1 MVGLKIYIISL
12 KKSKR
17 RSFQEKQFDFL
28 GLDYEFFDAI
38 SSDNIAKD
46 TFIKK
51 SSDWERRIKPSELA
65 CYMSHSRLWE
75 KIYEHDC
82 PAVILEDDAY
92 ISNNLK
98 KLLPIFSKL
107 KGIDL
112 LNFENRCR
120 KKIVSKSHIEIKDD
134 YKILKLFHDTTG
146 AAGYLLWPSGAR
158 KLLNFEKKAG
168 IALADAQIFRCKS
181 LKTYQIEPAIVVQLD
196 VAENYNLNK
205 NSYCSTIMKSTVSSN
220 ERLEGSLKFKLRRF
234 KSQLQLAFK
243 QIKLLV
249 FSERRY
255 LKTSKKNSYLN

>member
-12 KKSKR
+12 TKSKR
-17 RSFQEKQFDFL
+17 RPFQEKQFDFL

-38 SSDNIAKD
+38 SSDNIAND

-75 KIYEHDC
+75 KISRDNY

-98 KLLPIFSKL
+98 KLLPIFVKL
-107 KGIDL
+107 KEIDL

-120 KKIVSKSHIEIKDD
+120 KKIVSKSSKEIKDG
-134 YKILKLFHDTTG
+134 YRILRLLHDTTG
-146 AAGYLLWPSGAR
+146 ASGYLLWPSGAR

-168 IALADAQIFRCKS
+168 IALADAQIFRCKN
-181 LKTYQIEPAIVVQLD
+181 LINYQVEPAIVVQLD
-196 VAENYNLNK
+196 VAKNYNLLESVDLSLTKSSVSSKERGK
-205 NSYCSTIMKSTVSSN
+205 NSI
-220 ERLEGSLKFKLRRF
+220 KFRLRRLR
-234 KSQLQLAFK
+234 SQLKLGLK
-243 QIKLLV
+243 QIKLLI

-255 LKTSKKNSYLN
+255 LKTSDKKTYLN